1 MGIFDYFF
9 SHAKQKQDKAIRDKI
24 KNRKFFSKMLIEI
37 AKNKGETERL
47 ILEAN
52 TNKRLDTVY
61 LHWSLGEQY
70 ISEIEIRYSM
80 DANMMELK
88 RIFSNSLE
96 YFITGLAIEDPIYFE
111 ILKRVSLGILL
122 NVSCAEFQQL
132 IDYVER
138 VDNQAKP
145 ADWTPD
151 LLLWFMLNSRMGED
165 KIQTHAN
172 KLAFPKLY
180 KGLFKLTQLSDAQ
193 AAKKALI
200 DYIGKWYNLNKDA
213 PWYNNHLKTRCY
225 RGYWAWE
232 VAAVAKILR
241 IDDSDLK
248 DNPFY
253 PYDMVHWEED
263 YTTNDE

>member
-24 KNRKFFSKMLIEI
+24 KNRKFFSKRLIEI

-61 LHWSLGEQY
+61 LHWSLGERY

-80 DANMMELK
+80 DANMTELK
-88 RIFSNSLE
+88 RIYSNSLE

-138 VDNQAKP
+138 VDNQAEP

-151 LLLWFMLNSRMGED
+151 LLLWFMLNARMDED
-165 KIQTHAN
+165 KIQTHVN

-213 PWYNNHLKTRCY
+213 PWYNNHLKTSSY

-232 VAAVAKILR
+232 VAAVAKILH

-248 DNPFY
+248 DNPYY

-263 YTTNDE
+263 NTTNDE

>member
-1 MGIFDYFF
+1 MGLFDIFFH
-9 SHAKQKQDKAIRDKI
+9 SSKKGQDKPIRDKI
-24 KNRKFFSKMLIEI
+24 KNRKFFSKMLIEL
-37 AKNKGETERL
+37 AKEKGETKRL

-61 LHWSLGEQY
+61 LHWSLGERY
-70 ISEIEIRYSM
+70 ISEIEIKYSM
-80 DANMMELK
+80 DANMTELK
-88 RIFSNSLE
+88 RIYSNSLK
-96 YFITGLAIEDPIYFE
+96 YFIAGLAIDDPIYFE
-111 ILKRVSLGILL
+111 ILKRISLGILL

-151 LLLWFMLNSRMGED
+151 LLLWFMLNARMDED

-213 PWYNNHLKTRCY
+213 PWYNNHLKTSSYC
-225 RGYWAWE
+225 GYWAWE
-232 VAAVAKILR
+232 VAAVAKILH

-248 DNPFY
+248 DNPYY

-263 YTTNDE
+263 DTTNDE

>member
-1 MGIFDYFF
+1 
-9 SHAKQKQDKAIRDKI
+9 
-24 KNRKFFSKMLIEI
+24 
-37 AKNKGETERL
+37 
-47 ILEAN
+47 
-52 TNKRLDTVY
+52 
-61 LHWSLGEQY
+61 
-70 ISEIEIRYSM
+70 M

-151 LLLWFMLNSRMGED
+151 LLLWFMLNSRMDED

-193 AAKKALI
+193 AAK
-200 DYIGKWYNLNKDA
+200 
-213 PWYNNHLKTRCY
+213 
-225 RGYWAWE
+225 
-232 VAAVAKILR
+232 
-241 IDDSDLK
+241 
-248 DNPFY
+248 
-253 PYDMVHWEED
+253 
-263 YTTNDE
+263 

>member
-1 MGIFDYFF
+1 
-9 SHAKQKQDKAIRDKI
+9 
-24 KNRKFFSKMLIEI
+24 MLVEF
-37 AKNKGETERL
+37 
-47 ILEAN
+47 
-52 TNKRLDTVY
+52 TN
-61 LHWSLGEQY
+61 
-70 ISEIEIRYSM
+70 
-80 DANMMELK
+80 
-88 RIFSNSLE
+88 
-96 YFITGLAIEDPIYFE
+96 
-111 ILKRVSLGILL
+111 RVSLGVLL
-122 NVSCAEFQQL
+122 NIPDDNIKQL
-132 IDYVER
+132 ITYVQQMDE
-138 VDNQAKP
+138 QAEP

-165 KIQTHAN
+165 KKQTYAN

-213 PWYNNHLKTRCY
+213 PWYNNHLKTSSY

-232 VAAVAKILR
+232 VAAVAKILQ

-248 DNPFY
+248 DNPYY

-263 YTTNDE
+263 DTTNDEQ